1 MLASVCARKESYEQ
15 HRFES
20 TNSLLLAAIEIEQG
34 ERILNYNV
42 CLRKRMPPVMFAVGS
57 DGR

>member
-20 TNSLLLAAIEIEQG
+20 TNSLLLAAIEIEQVG
-34 ERILNYNV
+34 GTGR
-42 CLRKRMPPVMFAVGS
+42 RKGF
-57 DGR
+57 

>member
-20 TNSLLLAAIEIEQG
+20 TNLLLLAGIEIEQ
-34 ERILNYNV
+34 
-42 CLRKRMPPVMFAVGS
+42 CLRKRLPPVMFAVGS
-57 DGR
+57 DDR

>member
-20 TNSLLLAAIEIEQG
+20 TNLLLLAGIEIEQ
-34 ERILNYNV
+34 
-42 CLRKRMPPVMFAVGS
+42 CLRKRLPPVMFAAGS
-57 DGR
+57 DDR